1 MCFKTF
7 IALAVLILS
16 VALIEAQ
23 KEPDDVSS
31 VRRIEQ
37 KLEAAL
43 SANDIA
49 AIEKIVADDYV
60 EINAQGEK
68 SNKVQ
73 VLSNARA
80 RQSVP
85 TATVVGPERTVSEQT
100 IRLHGN
106 TAIVLCMI
114 TTKYLFMDYQT
125 SGPTP
130 SQAPQAIDQER
141 RTRIYSR
148 GGAGWQ
154 LVAQQ
159 TTAIPK
165 R

>member
-1 MCFKTF
+1 MCCKTL
-7 IALAVLILS
+7 IALGVLILS

-31 VRRIEQ
+31 VRRMEQ
-37 KLEAAL
+37 KLESAL
-43 SANDIA
+43 SANDLA
-49 AIEKIVADDYV
+49 AIEKLVADDYI
-60 EINAQGEK
+60 EINAQGETSHK
-68 SNKVQ
+68 AQ
-73 VLSNARA
+73 LLSNARA
-80 RQSVP
+80 RKSVP
-85 TATVVGPERTVSEQT
+85 TGTVVGPERIVSEQT

-114 TTKYLFMDYQT
+114 TTKHLFMDYQT
-125 SGPTP
+125 TGPTS
-130 SQAPQAIDQER
+130 SQPPQAIDQER

-148 GGAGWQ
+148 AGAGWQ